1 MFLSFRIQN
10 KGKEKIALRERKMK
24 TFKNILRV
32 FVIIVDVL
40 LVPAAILC
48 RWLSE
53 QMLETDSSCLLL
65 QFNGKCLSCG
75 GTHFVRDLLSG
86 RIFDAFLDN
95 HFFFYVTLYLF
106 VTLILANLYLLFNL
120 KFSLKVLKC
129 MYNIPALLVT
139 IFLMLLFL
147 FARNIPM
154 IIYFVQLAFEI
165 GTEMGEC
172 IVKNDWEGAIKN
184 PTFWDTL
191 MRLFPFF
198 NFEKLNQ

>member
-1 MFLSFRIQN
+1 MFLRLCVYD

-24 TFKNILRV
+24 TFKIVLRII
-32 FVIIVDVL
+32 VIIVDVL

-86 RIFDAFLDN
+86 RIFDAFVDN
-95 HFFFYVTLYLF
+95 HFFFYVTVYLF

-147 FARNIPM
+147 LLIR
-154 IIYFVQLAFEI
+154 
-165 GTEMGEC
+165 
-172 IVKNDWEGAIKN
+172 K
-184 PTFWDTL
+184 
-191 MRLFPFF
+191 
-198 NFEKLNQ
+198 